1 MNPWHEVD
9 INLDSHNHLDCIIE
23 IPMGCKVKYELDKK
37 SGLIKVDRIL
47 YSSVHYPCN
56 YGFFPQTFCDDG
68 DPLDV
73 LVVGQ
78 LPIVP
83 LAIMRVRAI
92 GVMRMLDQGK
102 HDDKIISIH
111 VDDPEFNYIKTFSEL
126 PEHRTLEIK
135 NFFEHYKKLEK
146 KDVEI
151 SSLGN
156 EQDAADVIRDSMHLY
171 QKKFPQEL
179 PAEPRIMS
187 VKRTTL

>member
-56 YGFFPQTFCDDG
+56 YGFFPQTFCDDD

-151 SSLGN
+151 SSIGN
-156 EQDAADVIRDSMHLY
+156 EREAADVIRDSMHLY
-171 QKKFPQEL
+171 QKKFAQ
-179 PAEPRIMS
+179 
-187 VKRTTL
+187 